1 MLSQDFGTQMQAMF
15 EKDLESS
22 RLITYEEWKKRSI
35 GQRLMETGARLWA
48 RWL

>member
-1 MLSQDFGTQMQAMF
+1 MQSMF

-22 RLITYEEWKKRSI
+22 RLITLETWRQRSLAM
-35 GQRLMETGARLWA
+35 RLKERAARLWA